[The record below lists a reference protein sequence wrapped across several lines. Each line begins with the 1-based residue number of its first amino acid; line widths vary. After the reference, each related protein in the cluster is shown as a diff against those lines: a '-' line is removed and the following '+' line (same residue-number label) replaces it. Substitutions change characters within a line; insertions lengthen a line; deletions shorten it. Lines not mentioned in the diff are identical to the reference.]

1 MTLYVSG
8 LSACHCNICTRCNV
22 SEILYYFLH
31 PANQNCHNIYRYM
44 EKEFAANTLARIR
57 NRSADGTV
65 LPVVVRVGMK
75 VRLVVERLT

>member
-8 LSACHCNICTRCNV
+8 LSACHCNLYTLQRKRNTIFFIQLTRIV
-22 SEILYYFLH
+22 TT
-31 PANQNCHNIYRYM
+31 YM